1 VSYHSAVV
9 VLGCAVAVLLAVL
22 VAIAAAVFARR
33 DRATYPAA
41 CSKAASAF
49 GTALTLVCSV
59 TTALVAVTR

>member
-1 VSYHSAVV
+1 MSDHSAVV

-41 CSKAASAF
+41 CSKAAAAF
-49 GTALTLVCSV
+49 GTALTLACSV
-59 TTALVAVTR
+59 TTALTSLTR